1 MRSEAVMEK
10 NIPLEIERK
19 YLIQLPDLKKMSRMD
34 AFKSSDIIQTYLV
47 SKNGET
53 RRVRM
58 RETNGVKVYT
68 KTEKFRI
75 SDITHIEN
83 ESELTENEYK
93 EALKERDT
101 SLNDVIKSR
110 KCFDYEGHTLEIDI
124 YPFWDNVAIMEVELE
139 REDEEILFPDFIRI
153 IREVTHEKA
162 FKNRKIAE
170 RIPDLNL

>member
-1 MRSEAVMEK
+1 MEK
-10 NIPLEIERK
+10 NVPLEIERK
-19 YLIQLPDLKKMSRMD
+19 YLIQFPDLKKMSKMD
-34 AFKSSDIIQTYLV
+34 GFKSSEIVQTYLI
-47 SKNGET
+47 SEYGGT
-53 RRVRM
+53 RRVRA

-68 KTEKFRI
+68 KTEKIRI

-93 EALKERDT
+93 EAIKERDT
-101 SLNDVIKSR
+101 SLNEVLKTR
-110 KCFDYEGHTLEIDI
+110 KCFDYEGHTIEIDI
-124 YPFWDNVAIMEVELE
+124 YPFWDNVAIMEVELKS
-139 REDEEILFPDFIRI
+139 EDEEILFPDFIQI

>member
-1 MRSEAVMEK
+1 MEK
-10 NIPLEIERK
+10 NVPLEIERK
-19 YLIQLPDLKKMSRMD
+19 YLIHFPDLKEISKMD
-34 AFKSSDIIQTYLV
+34 AFKSSEIVQTYLI
-47 SKNGET
+47 SEYGET
-53 RRVRM
+53 RRVRA

-68 KTEKFRI
+68 KTEKIRI

-83 ESELTENEYK
+83 ESELTEN
-93 EALKERDT
+93 
-101 SLNDVIKSR
+101 
-110 KCFDYEGHTLEIDI
+110 DYEGHTIEIDI

-139 REDEEILFPDFIRI
+139 SEDEEILFPDFIKI